1 MNKDYLQGEV
11 LRAVEDHKQELWD
24 LARFMYENPELGY
37 REQQASKAVAEF
49 LESAGFQVELGIG
62 GLATALKA
70 CREGVGL
77 GPHVAFLAEYDA
89 LPGIGHGC
97 GHNWIAAAAV
107 GAAVGMLPALD
118 HVAGAIYVV
127 GCPAEEGYVDNAGGK
142 VALLESGCFQ
152 GIQAALLLHPA
163 GETVLDSTANAREAV
178 EISFH
183 GRAAHASAAPHE
195 GINALEALI
204 QTFVALNGLRAQ
216 FPDEVR
222 VHGVITKGGEAPNI
236 VPHFASAR
244 FYVRAYHSGVLA
256 RAVESLKACARGA
269 AMATGAQVEF
279 RSFAYPYAAMRP
291 NRTLVRCFSKNLG
304 CLGIQADSQRQLGY
318 GSTDLGN
325 VSQVMPAI
333 HPYLRITQENI
344 PLHTRWFAQAT
355 VTDTGLRSLLTGAKA
370 LALTALDLLV
380 DDDLWRSVQAEYA
393 QKDYGPGISQ

>member
-77 GPHVAFLAEYDA
+77 GPHVAFLADYDA

-204 QTFVALNGLRAQ
+204 QTFVALNGLEPNSRT
-216 FPDEVR
+216 VR
-222 VHGVITKGGEAPNI
+222 VHV
-236 VPHFASAR
+236 
-244 FYVRAYHSGVLA
+244 
-256 RAVESLKACARGA
+256 
-269 AMATGAQVEF
+269 
-279 RSFAYPYAAMRP
+279 
-291 NRTLVRCFSKNLG
+291 
-304 CLGIQADSQRQLGY
+304 
-318 GSTDLGN
+318 
-325 VSQVMPAI
+325 
-333 HPYLRITQENI
+333 
-344 PLHTRWFAQAT
+344 
-355 VTDTGLRSLLTGAKA
+355 
-370 LALTALDLLV
+370 
-380 DDDLWRSVQAEYA
+380 
-393 QKDYGPGISQ
+393 